1 MNARATCSARSH
13 DQAETSAVISS
24 PGRRGLRRSPVGG
37 RTGGDHR
44 VPQPLDVGEQ
54 VRPGGLADHL
64 AEHLAEQ
71 PDVPAHR
78 LGQLSGIALPAGAA
92 RNVNG

>member
-13 DQAETSAVISS
+13 DQDGDERHDLVA
-24 PGRRGLRRSPVGG
+24 GRRGLRRSPVGG

-54 VRPGGLADHL
+54 VRPVGLADHL

-78 LGQLSGIALPAGAA
+78 LGQLGGIALTAGAA